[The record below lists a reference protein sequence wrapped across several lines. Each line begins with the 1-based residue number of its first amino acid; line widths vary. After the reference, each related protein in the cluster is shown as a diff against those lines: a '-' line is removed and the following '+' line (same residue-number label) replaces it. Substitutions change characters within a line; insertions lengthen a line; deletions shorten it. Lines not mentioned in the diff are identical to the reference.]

1 MVYYPRVCQG
11 SENLGSEERFP
22 MVALMY
28 AFPAMMDCVV
38 SQILFVN
45 MVRAAQMGF
54 SDVAISGMLGA
65 CSLSYLVSCWVVGL
79 RLRARNAAAM
89 LISACILL
97 LILCGLFPIA
107 GNIVVVYVLTGGVGM
122 TVGLFFP
129 AFQVFMKEV
138 DRGRAKPLTYST
150 GLYTFSWS
158 TGCAVGPLFS
168 GFLME
173 TGDNGWIHC
182 YVVSGV
188 VCLITAAGIWLL
200 RHHVEAGGSL
210 GLEGTQ
216 SGTIPECDRCHMP
229 DLAWLGWIGIGVG
242 MTVMC
247 GVRGLF
253 PALAEKKL
261 GLTESTQGTVFF
273 LLSFVQGITGL
284 ALSRGRLWMYRSLPI
299 LFLGT
304 LGATGVLCLAIGKV
318 WFVFYV
324 GAICFGVYSGFFCFY
339 AVFHSL
345 AHPSKGPRYVS
356 INEMVVAGAGIIGT
370 IGAGM
375 LSETFRSYTI
385 PYGLGAV
392 LVVAVVSFQA
402 AMCRKYSVSPPAV
415 PGEA

>member
-1 MVYYPRVCQG
+1 
-11 SENLGSEERFP
+11 

-28 AFPAMMDCVV
+28 AFPAMIDCVIAQV
-38 SQILFVN
+38 LFVN
-45 MVRAAQMGF
+45 MVRAAQTGF
-54 SDVAISGMLGA
+54 SDVVISGIPAAL
-65 CSLSYLVSCWVVGL
+65 SLSYLVSCWVVGM
-79 RLRARNAAAM
+79 RLSARNAATM
-89 LISACILL
+89 LISACIFL

-107 GNIVVVYVLTGGVGM
+107 GNIVVVYVLTGAAGVTM
-122 TVGLFFP
+122 GLFFP

-138 DRGRAKPLTYST
+138 DRGRDKPLTYSI

-158 TGCAVGPLFS
+158 MGAAIGPLFS

-173 TGDNGWIHC
+173 TGDNGWIHS

-188 VCLITAAGIWLL
+188 VCLIAAAGIWLL
-200 RHHVEAGGSL
+200 RHHMEAGSSL
-210 GLEGTQ
+210 GLEGRQ
-216 SGTIPECDRCHMP
+216 NGTTPECDQCHMP
-229 DLAWLGWIGIGVG
+229 DLAWLGWIGMGIG
-242 MTVMC
+242 MIVMC

-261 GLTESTQGTVFF
+261 GLAESTQGTVFF
-273 LLSFVQGITGL
+273 LLSFAQGITGL
-284 ALSRGRLWMYRSLPI
+284 ALSRARLWMYRSLPI
-299 LFLGT
+299 LFLGA

-339 AVFHSL
+339 AVFHCL
-345 AHPSKGPRYVS
+345 THPSKGPRYVS

-375 LSETFRSYTI
+375 LSETFRSYTV

-392 LVVAVVSFQA
+392 LIIAVVSFQA
-402 AMCRKYSVSPPAV
+402 AMYRKYSVAVPGV